1 MTRRLLYLARHG
13 ETDWNATHRW
23 QGQTDVPLN
32 AQGRAQARA
41 VAGALR
47 AVGVAA
53 IVASD
58 LSRAHETASIIGNEL
73 ALPIAYVD
81 SALRERSFGCFEGLT
96 REECER
102 LHPDAWRLWKD
113 QRSPPLGAEGHEQL
127 TLRAVEAIE
136 RVARR
141 VARDDAP
148 ALVVTHGGVLR
159 AIVAVATGALPA
171 PVKNGAIWKV
181 AWEGRLVGAEEAC
194 LPSSTPP
201 EEIGDAPRPR

>member
-1 MTRRLLYLARHG
+1 MKGRLLYVARHG
-13 ETDWNATHRW
+13 ETDWNAANRW

-32 AQGRAQARA
+32 DRGRAQARA
-41 VAGALR
+41 VAAALR

-58 LSRAHETASIIGNEL
+58 MSRAHETATIIGAEL
-73 ALPIAYVD
+73 AVPVAYVD

-102 LHPDAWRLWKD
+102 LHPEAWRLWKD
-113 QRSPPLGAEGHEQL
+113 ERRPPDGAEAHEQL

-136 RVARR
+136 RVARQ
-141 VARDDAP
+141 VARDNAP

-159 AIVAVATGALPA
+159 AIVAAATGTLPA
-171 PVKNGAIWKV
+171 PVKNGAVWKV
-181 AWEGRLVGAEEAC
+181 GWDGRLVWAEEAS
-194 LPSSTPP
+194 PSLSS
-201 EEIGDAPRPR
+201 DAQPRSGVRS